1 LILLLLSWR
10 PLCLRGKI
18 AVTEMDKPWGIR
30 NMSDTVG
37 AIPARLREIVE
48 DFGWCEG
55 REKLELLLEFS
66 EGMPSLPEWLHDRR
80 DGMEPVPECMTPV
93 FVHAETDDGRMTFYF
108 DVPAESPTVRGYAE
122 ILRDGVQGASPEEVI
137 AIPNDFYLQMGLQ
150 QVLTHQRMSGISA
163 ILAHMKRLAVKALG
177 QGGGAG

>member
-1 LILLLLSWR
+1 M
-10 PLCLRGKI
+10 
-18 AVTEMDKPWGIR
+18 TEASTALPSK
-30 NMSDTVG
+30 
-37 AIPARLREIVE
+37 LQEIIE

-66 EGMPSLPEWLHDRR
+66 ERMPPLPKRLHEQR

-93 FVHAETDDGRMTFYF
+93 FIHAEMESDGGMRFYF

-122 ILRDGVQGASPEEVI
+122 IMREGTNGATADEVL
-137 AIPNDFYLQMGLQ
+137 AIPNDFFLGMGLQ

-163 ILAHMKRLAVKALG
+163 ILAHMKRLAVRELEKEHNR
-177 QGGGAG
+177 